1 MRPDLDKT
9 LFFENSAILLANFKM
24 TRVGPFWGI
33 RFDRSTGEAVDK
45 KGKLQVAWNRVG
57 EDLVSLKKHLSTAV
71 LKPRSRT
78 LLLLD
83 PATRGDLI
91 EELWIIFKKL
101 LPVTMS
107 SNSYGLVGASKIL
120 FSVLP
125 EIALPI
131 DNAMWLKVFKT
142 VDYGEVI
149 RLMSEEILKWEAMS
163 GRELQECEKSDIKTL
178 PAVYNVMAM
187 KARNGALPNDLV
199 AKKQE

>member
-107 SNSYGLVGASKIL
+107 SNSHGLVGASKIL
-120 FSVLP
+120 FAVLP

-131 DNAMWLKVFKT
+131 DNAMWRFLFKT
-142 VDYGEVI
+142 VDYGDVI
-149 RLMSEEILKWEAMS
+149 RLMTDEIQEWEIIT
-163 GRELQECEKSDIKTL
+163 GRELQERDKKNLTTL
-178 PAVYNVMAM
+178 PAVYNVMTM
-187 KARNGALPNDLV
+187 KARNRSSVGDTSE
-199 AKKQE
+199 KM